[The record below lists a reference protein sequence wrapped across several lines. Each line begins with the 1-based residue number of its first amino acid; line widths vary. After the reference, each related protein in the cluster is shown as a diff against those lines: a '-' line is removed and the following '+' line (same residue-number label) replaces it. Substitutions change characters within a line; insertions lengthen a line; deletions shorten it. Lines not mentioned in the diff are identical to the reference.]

1 MDNTL
6 IQLNNCGILRNRKWL
21 VRGVS
26 LTVDRGQ
33 IVTLIGP
40 NGSGKSTTAKM
51 ALGIMKP
58 DEGDNTIKENLKISY
73 VPQKLVIDW
82 SLPLRVLDFM
92 NLIENY
98 EYSIINE
105 MLTITGIQ
113 HLQNEDVRN
122 LSGGEFQRLLMAR
135 AIAKKPDFL
144 VLDEPV
150 QGVDYAGEIAL
161 YQIIQDIR
169 KNLNCGI
176 LLISH
181 NLHVVMSQT
190 NHVIC
195 LNGHICCSGEPK
207 SIVKNPEYIKLF
219 GENMDP
225 TLAFYKHEHD
235 HHHHPDGSVDHSIN
249 YMFEDFLFRAF
260 VAGIGLAL
268 IAGPLGCFIV
278 WRRLSYFG
286 DTLAHSALLGVV
298 IGYALNLNF
307 IISVFVISALIS
319 LSLLYLQ
326 KRTTLPNDA
335 LLGLL
340 AHSVLSIGLV
350 LLGVLS
356 FIRIDLMSLLFGDIL
371 AVNVQDLIIVW
382 AGGGLSLLVLIYI
395 WRPLFAGT
403 VNLELAKAEGLNPE
417 LANTIFTLLIALVIA
432 ISIKIVGILLITGLL
447 IIPAAA
453 SRNLSSHP
461 IQMAVVSSLLG
472 VLAVITGLLSSINWD
487 TSTGPTI
494 LSAALGI
501 FILTLF
507 PWKKLPIFEKKNRLV
522 K

>member
-1 MDNTL
+1 MNNTL

-235 HHHHPDGSVDHSIN
+235 HHHHPDGSVDHS
-249 YMFEDFLFRAF
+249 
-260 VAGIGLAL
+260 
-268 IAGPLGCFIV
+268 
-278 WRRLSYFG
+278 
-286 DTLAHSALLGVV
+286 H
-298 IGYALNLNF
+298 
-307 IISVFVISALIS
+307 
-319 LSLLYLQ
+319 
-326 KRTTLPNDA
+326 
-335 LLGLL
+335 
-340 AHSVLSIGLV
+340 
-350 LLGVLS
+350 
-356 FIRIDLMSLLFGDIL
+356 
-371 AVNVQDLIIVW
+371 
-382 AGGGLSLLVLIYI
+382 
-395 WRPLFAGT
+395 
-403 VNLELAKAEGLNPE
+403 
-417 LANTIFTLLIALVIA
+417 
-432 ISIKIVGILLITGLL
+432 
-447 IIPAAA
+447 
-453 SRNLSSHP
+453 
-461 IQMAVVSSLLG
+461 
-472 VLAVITGLLSSINWD
+472 
-487 TSTGPTI
+487 
-494 LSAALGI
+494 
-501 FILTLF
+501 
-507 PWKKLPIFEKKNRLV
+507 
-522 K
+522 